1 MLGFWGKVCG
11 GVPDRQAWDEPP
23 PTDLVPGE
31 YALAKA
37 RDGKTMIFD
46 AEGAR
51 AAAVVLPSL
60 KSVRISCTFIDARAD
75 ALAPPP
81 APATQRFAIVSR
93 HDPDCYIPDS
103 SSPFLD
109 ILRQRAET
117 EPELRAAFED
127 SPPPRDSLSMD
138 ELNQWLSDVGLYD
151 LRMVSHDA
159 VRRLGTPLRRQ
170 TLLDLMNVCCV
181 GSYAIWIKDPSTY
194 SRPDTEVLSHDVRTA
209 ASADSWAQPHVHAP
223 SGNSVA
229 AWFVYRFGSDGTVRL
244 NSIATNAGP
253 VFSGDCAKLVVR
265 DFLMWLTTCKE
276 NITVYGFYSS
286 LFDTRQVMELAGKG
300 WTRISENTL
309 LSRLGNRVAF
319 VDLARFAPATLFSE
333 YCEFWGGVCVDVP
346 EDVVSADES
355 AAAAEEAAAAAA
367 QALSDAALAHQAALA
382 RIFPSCDMAAFRGLR
397 EMVLAN
403 AARGCAA
410 CPVHFSAL
418 NMVEAALFLE
428 ETGASPV
435 PADARCFRLAY
446 PLREVASQLY
456 PVGKP
461 RMVSKITRGLLAI
474 ALCEVTRSAEVKIP
488 VLFDPADEE
497 RLRFSAVLT
506 SVDIETALRLKG
518 YEIRVVCALEWG
530 RCDEVLKAGLE
541 AQITATRE
549 LNIPQ
554 TSNLMSRIASMP
566 LALETDDS
574 PSGRCSA
581 VVRAFAASYARR
593 AVHGFI
599 ERVDCHATAAF
610 VLRHGYDRFWVRERA
625 ARCLAGVSGIQEV
638 LPSVSR

>member
-11 GVPDRQAWDEPP
+11 GVPGRQAWDEPP
-23 PTDLVPGE
+23 LTDLVPGE

-60 KSVRISCTFIDARAD
+60 KSVRISCTFIDARTD

-127 SPPPRDSLSMD
+127 SPPPRDALSMD

-194 SRPDTEVLSHDVRTA
+194 SRPDTEVLSHDVHTA

-229 AWFVYRFGSDGTVRL
+229 AWFVYRFGSNGTVRL

-286 LFDTRQVMELAGKG
+286 FFDTRQVMELAGKG

-461 RMVSKITRGLLAI
+461 RVVSKLTRGLLAI

-497 RLRFSAVLT
+497 RLRFSAVFT

-541 AQITATRE
+541 AQMTATRE

-593 AVHGFI
+593 AVHGLI